1 MQKACAL
8 ADYLQTREA
17 AESPRNRSPA
27 KMAEA
32 VDSMLTE
39 VENNLSDIQTK
50 LIQKV
55 HRDGRASD
63 SELVSPPDTP
73 RTPKSSHFTLDETF
87 GSRGSTP
94 GGTPANS
101 FTGLLSR

>member
-1 MQKACAL
+1 MSPPGGRKDSAAAA
-8 ADYLQTREA
+8 ADQDPVRAFVELEHY
-17 AESPRNRSPA
+17 N
-27 KMAEA
+27 A
-32 VDSMLTE
+32 VG
-39 VENNLSDIQTK
+39 